1 MGATPPMPIGAG
13 SAYSGAW
20 SPNLPLGLYLET
32 TREEIKEII
41 RKTKK
46 N

>member
-1 MGATPPMPIGAG
+1 MPIGAG

-32 TREEIKEII
+32 TMEEIKEIEEE
-41 RKTKK
+41 KAKK
-46 N
+46 K